1 MIFRPL
7 LHGPFLHRCSWFRLR
22 TCREGRRGEPH
33 QRHSLS
39 FRAGALALLLACVL
53 PGGTRASERPLLD
66 VVDIQGIRDNQLVG
80 YGLVVGLSGTGDRSQ
95 VKFTGQSM
103 TNMLRQFGV
112 QLEDGTD
119 PRLKNV
125 AAVSVHAT
133 LPALAGRGQTL
144 DVTVSSIGDAKS
156 LRGGSLLLTPL
167 RGVDG
172 QVYAVA
178 QGNLVVGG
186 LKAEGN
192 SGSSITVNVP
202 TAGLIPNGALIE
214 QEIPSS
220 FVSEPVVTLNLKNA
234 NFRSARN
241 VEQAINQVFGP
252 DVAQATGPRAIEVRA
267 PADAR
272 QRVTFMSMLEDVRVV
287 TGPKRP
293 KVVFNS
299 RTGTVVVGQ
308 NVKVRAAAVSHG
320 SLTVTITERFNVSQP
335 NAFAQGQTA
344 VTPESDLK
352 VEQEP
357 GEMFVWPEGTALNE
371 IVQAVNSLGAK
382 PDDLMSILQALDE
395 AGALEGELVVL

>member
-1 MIFRPL
+1 MKF
-7 LHGPFLHRCSWFRLR
+7 S
-22 TCREGRRGEPH
+22 
-33 QRHSLS
+33 SLMVLC
-39 FRAGALALLLACVL
+39 LALFGVL
-53 PGGTRASERPLLD
+53 VPPALSRERPLLD

-112 QLEDGTD
+112 QLSDDTD

-156 LRGGSLLLTPL
+156 LRGGTLLLTPL

-178 QGNLVVGG
+178 QGNMVVGG
-186 LKAEGN
+186 LQAEGN
-192 SGSSITVNVP
+192 SGSSVTVNVP
-202 TAGLIPNGALIE
+202 TVGTVPNGALIE
-214 QEIPSS
+214 QEIGSTFASAPT
-220 FVSEPVVTLNLKNA
+220 VTLNLKDA

-241 VEQAINQVFGP
+241 VELAINQVFGP
-252 DVAQATGPRAIEVRA
+252 DVARAMGPRTIELRA
-267 PADAR
+267 PADTR
-272 QRVTFMSMLEDVRVV
+272 QRVTFMSMLEDVRIEM
-287 TGPKRP
+287 GPTRP
-293 KVVFNS
+293 RVVFNS

-308 NVKVRAAAVSHG
+308 DVKVQAAAVSHG
-320 SLTVTITERFNVSQP
+320 SLTVTISERFNVSQP
-335 NAFAQGQTA
+335 NALSQGQTT

-352 VEQEP
+352 VEQDP
-357 GEMFVWPEGTALNE
+357 GQMFVWPEGTSLDE

-395 AGALEGELVVL
+395 AGALDAELVVL

>member
-1 MIFRPL
+1 MKYS
-7 LHGPFLHRCSWFRLR
+7 FLII
-22 TCREGRRGEPH
+22 
-33 QRHSLS
+33 LS
-39 FRAGALALLLACVL
+39 LLLSAL
-53 PGGTRASERPLLD
+53 TAPAQASERPLLD
-66 VVDIQGIRDNQLVG
+66 VVDVQGIRDNQLVG

-156 LRGGSLLLTPL
+156 LRGGTLLLTPL

-214 QEIPSS
+214 NEIPSS
-220 FVSEPVVTLNLKNA
+220 FVSEPVVTLNLKDA

-272 QRVTFMSMLEDVRVV
+272 QRVTFMSMLEDVRVDM
-287 TGPKRP
+287 GPKRP

-320 SLTVTITERFNVSQP
+320 NLTVTITERFNVSQP
-335 NAFAQGQTA
+335 NAFSQGQTA

-357 GEMFVWPEGTALNE
+357 GEMFVWPEGTELNE
-371 IVQAVNSLGAK
+371 IVQAVNSIGAK

-395 AGALEGELVVL
+395 AGALEAELVVL

>member
-1 MIFRPL
+1 MRMPIL
-7 LHGPFLHRCSWFRLR
+7 M
-22 TCREGRRGEPH
+22 
-33 QRHSLS
+33 
-39 FRAGALALLLACVL
+39 ALLLAWLPVL
-53 PGGTRASERPLLD
+53 ADAQTRVRPLLD
-66 VVDIQGIRDNQLVG
+66 VVDVQGIRDNQLVG

-112 QLEDGTD
+112 QLSDSTD

-144 DVTVSSIGDAKS
+144 DVTVSSIGDARS

-186 LKAEGN
+186 LQAEGN
-192 SGSSITVNVP
+192 SGSSVTVNVP
-202 TAGLIPNGALIE
+202 TAGIIPNGALIE
-214 QEIPSS
+214 QEIPSTFAS
-220 FVSEPVVTLNLKNA
+220 TPMVTLNLKDA
-234 NFRSARN
+234 NFRTARN

-252 DVAQATGPRAIEVRA
+252 DVARATGPRAIEVQA
-267 PADAR
+267 PADSR
-272 QRVTFMSMLEDVRVV
+272 QRVTFMSMLEDIRVEM
-287 TGPKRP
+287 GQNRP
-293 KVVFNS
+293 RVVFNS

-308 NVKVRAAAVSHG
+308 DVKVRAAAVSHG
-320 SLTVTITERFNVSQP
+320 NLTVTITERFNVSQP
-335 NAFAQGQTA
+335 NPLSQGQTT
-344 VTPESDLK
+344 VTPESDLR
-352 VEQEP
+352 VEQDD
-357 GEMFVWPEGTALNE
+357 GRMFVWPEGTSLDE

-382 PDDLMSILQALDE
+382 PDDLMSILQALNE
-395 AGALEGELVVL
+395 AGALEAELVVL